1 MKPIIKSLPVWRT
14 SFICSSVLILAAC
27 ATKPKV
33 PEIAYD
39 NFDYSPAV
47 VEADPP
53 MPVEI
58 VELPKALPLP
68 GQLKPMP
75 GKIGKSE
82 KTKTRQ
88 AASQDPCGRC
98 Q

>member
-1 MKPIIKSLPVWRT
+1 MKRIIKRIIKPLPVWRT
-14 SFICSSVLILAAC
+14 SLICSSVLILAAC

-39 NFDYSPAV
+39 NFDYNPAV
-47 VEADPP
+47 VEAEPA

-58 VELPKALPLP
+58 VELPKLLPLP

-75 GKIGKSE
+75 ETISKPQERTVI
-82 KTKTRQ
+82 
-88 AASQDPCGRC
+88 
-98 Q
+98 